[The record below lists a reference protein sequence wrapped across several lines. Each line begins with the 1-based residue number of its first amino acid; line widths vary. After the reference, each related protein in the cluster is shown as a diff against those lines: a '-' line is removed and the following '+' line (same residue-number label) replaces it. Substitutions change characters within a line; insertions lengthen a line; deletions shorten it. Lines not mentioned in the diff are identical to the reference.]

1 MIYHLHGDFCI
12 TFFLHFR
19 TTCMEPFL
27 QFFFSFNLD
36 TILQEAQKVV
46 GDNAKAVEPM
56 AEEVSGLKVVL
67 MISNQCTAESQVIAM
82 LINMPYFP
90 LFIAC

>member
-1 MIYHLHGDFCI
+1 MIYHLHGDFRI
-12 TFFLHFR
+12 TFFLQFC

-27 QFFFSFNLD
+27 PVFFSFNLD
-36 TILQEAQKVV
+36 AILQEAQKVV

-67 MISNQCTAESQVIAM
+67 MISNQYMAESRVIAM
-82 LINMPYFP
+82 RINMLYFP